1 MKIVKFFFDMM
12 SSCRPYSVKLKH
24 RLDSENITLNAL
36 ADLLVEN
43 TGSSRNS
50 MVEKIKNILYERIE
64 PSDNLKKAIDKAILL
79 FIRRR

>member
-1 MKIVKFFFDMM
+1 MM
-12 SSCRPYSVKLKH
+12 SSCRPYSVKLKN
-24 RLDSENITLNAL
+24 RLESENITLNAL

-64 PSDNLKKAIDKAILL
+64 PSDNLKEAIDNAILL